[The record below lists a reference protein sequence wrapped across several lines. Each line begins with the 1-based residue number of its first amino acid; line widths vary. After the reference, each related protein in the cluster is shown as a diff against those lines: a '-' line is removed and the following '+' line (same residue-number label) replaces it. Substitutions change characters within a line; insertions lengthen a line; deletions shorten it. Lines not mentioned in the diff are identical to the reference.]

1 MIRPEPETLTSSHHP
16 ERVRQRL
23 LAKPGNSY
31 VSDAVLGA
39 VDGCVT
45 TFAVVAGA
53 YGAGFPSMVA
63 LVLGFAN
70 LLADGFSMA
79 VSNYE
84 SVRAQREYV
93 ESIRRT
99 EEHHIE
105 HIPEG
110 EREEIRQIFAGKG
123 FDGALLEDIVAT
135 ITRDRAL
142 WVDTMLQEEY
152 GLQTTFANPWK
163 AGATTFVA
171 FLLVGVIPL
180 LPILVPGLAPERQFL
195 ISSLLACVMFFA
207 IGMLKSLIF
216 SRPVLKAGLQTLLT
230 GSAAAALAYA
240 AGTVLRSVFG
250 IEAL

>member
-1 MIRPEPETLTSSHHP
+1 MTRSVSETLVSNHLP

-23 LAKPGNSY
+23 QRKPGGSH

-39 VDGCVT
+39 IDGCVT

-53 YGAGFPSMVA
+53 YGAGFPAMVA

-84 SVRAQREYV
+84 SVRAQQEYV

-105 HIPEG
+105 QIPDG

-123 FDGALLEDIVAT
+123 FHGALLEEIVET
-135 ITRDRAL
+135 ITRNRAL

-152 GLQTTFANPWK
+152 GLQTTFLNPWK
-163 AGATTFVA
+163 AGGTTFVA
-171 FLLVGVIPL
+171 FLAVGAIPL
-180 LPILVPGLAPERQFL
+180 LPMLVPGLDPARQFL
-195 ISSLLACVMFFA
+195 ISSGLACVMFFA

-216 SRPVLKAGLQTLLT
+216 ARPVLKAGLQTLAT
-230 GSAAAALAYA
+230 GGAAAGLAFA

>member
-93 ESIRRT
+93 
-99 EEHHIE
+99 
-105 HIPEG
+105 
-110 EREEIRQIFAGKG
+110 
-123 FDGALLEDIVAT
+123 
-135 ITRDRAL
+135 
-142 WVDTMLQEEY
+142 
-152 GLQTTFANPWK
+152 
-163 AGATTFVA
+163 
-171 FLLVGVIPL
+171 
-180 LPILVPGLAPERQFL
+180 
-195 ISSLLACVMFFA
+195 
-207 IGMLKSLIF
+207 
-216 SRPVLKAGLQTLLT
+216 
-230 GSAAAALAYA
+230 
-240 AGTVLRSVFG
+240 
-250 IEAL
+250 

>member
-1 MIRPEPETLTSSHHP
+1 MIRPESESLAFSHRP
-16 ERVRQRL
+16 ERVRHRL
-23 LAKPGNSY
+23 LAKQGNSL

-39 VDGCVT
+39 IDGCVT

-53 YGAGFPSMVA
+53 YGAGFPAMVA

-105 HIPEG
+105 LVPEG

-123 FDGALLEDIVAT
+123 FEGVLLEDIVAT

-163 AGATTFVA
+163 AGGTTFAA
-171 FLLVGVIPL
+171 FLAVGMIPL
-180 LPILVPGLAPERQFL
+180 LPMLVPGLQPERQFL
-195 ISSLLACVMFFA
+195 LSSLLACAMFFA
-207 IGMLKSLIF
+207 IGMLKSLVF
-216 SRPVLKAGLQTLLT
+216 SRPVLKAGLQTLFT
-230 GSAAAALAYA
+230 GGAAAGLAYA
-240 AGTVLRSVFG
+240 AGIVLRAVFG

>member
-1 MIRPEPETLTSSHHP
+1 MRRTVQESLASNHHP

-23 LAKPGNSY
+23 QNKSGHSH

-39 VDGCVT
+39 IDGCVT

-53 YGAGFPSMVA
+53 YGAGFPAYVA

-84 SVRAQREYV
+84 SVKAQREYV
-93 ESIRRT
+93 DSVRSV
-99 EEHHIE
+99 EEHHID

-123 FDGALLEDIVAT
+123 FEGALLEDIVQT
-135 ITRDRAL
+135 ITRDKEL
-142 WVDTMLQEEY
+142 WIDTMLQEEY
-152 GLQTTFANPWK
+152 GLQTTFPNPWR
-163 AGATTFVA
+163 AGLTTFVA
-171 FLLVGVIPL
+171 FLAVGVIPL
-180 LPILVPGLAPERQFL
+180 LPLLVPGLAPDRQFL
-195 ISSLLACVMFFA
+195 ISTVLACAMFFA
-207 IGMLKSLIF
+207 VGMLKSLVF
-216 SRPVLKAGLQTLLT
+216 SRPLLVAGLQTLLT
-230 GSAAAALAYA
+230 GGGAAALAYA
-240 AGTVLRSVFG
+240 AGLLLRNVFG